1 MVDGKEDVHSP
12 PENKPETSKD
22 EKVYP
27 CALASHEDVLKDP
40 VFFMDT
46 LKKFHST
53 LGTRFMIPVIG
64 GKELDLHLLY
74 VEVTRRGGLEKVVA
88 DRKWKEV
95 IAVFKFPPTTT
106 SASFVLRKYYITLL
120 HHYEQVYFFKRG
132 GPLVPPAAAS
142 LSVKS
147 PSCRPAN
154 ILASESVTTPTRQ
167 PQDQQQE
174 QEIQMSKRRRRS
186 KPGLQIGAP
195 LNSTVVG
202 IIDGKFDHGYL
213 VSVKLGSEVLH
224 GVLYHPGRS
233 EDNGGSASGI
243 VAAGRLRRRRKGR
256 RRDPNHPKPN
266 RSAYNFF
273 FAEKHSKLK
282 LLYPQRE
289 REFSKMIG
297 ESWNKLTGEER
308 MVNCILLFLIRVSI
322 LQVYQACGL
331 KDKERYKK
339 EMQEYRERLKLLQP
353 NEGMSE
359 RRQRRRLSAV
369 SSCLVPDQAA
379 VGTSAVRLPPDV
391 ASVGTVD
398 EKE

>member
-12 PENKPETSKD
+12 LEKKSETSKD

-27 CALASHEDVLKDP
+27 CSLASHEDVLKDP
-40 VFFMDT
+40 VGFMDT

-167 PQDQQQE
+167 SQDQQQE
-174 QEIQMSKRRRRS
+174 EEIQISKRRRRS
-186 KPGLQIGAP
+186 KTGLQIGAP

-243 VAAGRLRRRRKGR
+243 MAAGRLRRRRKGR

-297 ESWNKLTGEER
+297 ESWNKLTDEER
-308 MVNCILLFLIRVSI
+308 M
-322 LQVYQACGL
+322 VYQACGL
-331 KDKERYKK
+331 KDKERYKN

-379 VGTSAVRLPPDV
+379 VGTSAVSLPPDV
-391 ASVGTVD
+391 ATVGTVD